1 MSGKGM
7 MTVRF
12 VLAAVFSGLST
23 LAFLAGCG
31 GGGGGSTKTTTP
43 LSISVSVSPA
53 SVSLNGGGIQA
64 FTATVANDSANAGVT
79 WSIGSGAGTLSGSST
94 AGVTYTAPATV
105 SATTT
110 LTLTATSVTDATKSG
125 TATITLTPPV
135 VLSISVS
142 VSPASVSL
150 NGGGTQAFTATVA
163 NDSAIAGVTWSIGS
177 GVGTLSAST
186 TTGVTYTAQTTVSAT
201 TTVTLTATSIT
212 DKTKTA
218 TATITLNPISVSISP
233 ASISLN
239 GGGTQAFTA
248 TVANDSAI
256 AGVTWSIGSGVGTL
270 SASTTTGVTYTAQT
284 TVSATTTVT
293 LTATSKTD
301 PTKSGTATITLNPP
315 PTITSVAVSCASTSV
330 PTGQTSQCT
339 ATVKGT
345 GSYSSA
351 VTWSVSGVQSGNSTV
366 GTVSTTG
373 LYTAPSAVPSP
384 NPVTVTATSTEDTT
398 KSGSATASVTVATL
412 AITNVSSTTPT
423 PLTAIQISTTGVSAS
438 GTVTLTFSNSAGYSA
453 TEQAV
458 RVASDGT
465 VIAGVPLYIDPTTNA
480 IGEGTV
486 SLAVSQGSKSS
497 APASI
502 TIQDL
507 PALNTY
513 GTTLGQISHSFL
525 IFESLLHAR
534 RLNEFQAAQQ
544 LVGTKVDTSK
554 AQSVMQDLM
563 TGASMARSDVDNI
576 MASNSTAYSWGTL
589 NGKAIQFDSTQL
601 DVMDRIIGVYLNQ
614 QFLSSSSDSAAS
626 LRRRIGSLTAYDS
639 SVHPEFSLASMVGA
653 IGCLA
658 SNESACFME
667 AQEAVQSSPNSTD
680 TGNTA
685 LVGFEATLKAG
696 GAEQAAALPGMAL
709 GFSHLSSTLDSLF
722 HTISDSAVCNANGNP
737 DGCDAEQ
744 QQGIL
749 SALNSSGAGI
759 ASSIVKIMAGIPAV
773 LGLKVEG
780 ATAGIIDNAFESST
794 KIIGDGTDMAAA
806 DTTDVTLVSPTI
818 LPLLSGNMGYVT
830 GVAENASTQN
840 TSAPQSS
847 IGLCCIGASALGIT
861 ALADPDGYYDL
872 LVPLNV
878 PDTGYVDL
886 SLTEENPATFAI
898 LATETVDL
906 SSLSSTASVTATTL
920 TTSTTTPDAGSYLGT
935 CTGATTALTC
945 CTGGVCDTSPA
956 ISRSGPFD
964 FSLPSGTSISEFLSE
979 FCSEEDIA
987 LTEGGWAAISCSYS
1001 VSTSDSITI
1010 SFSSS
1015 PPPADGCTGDDLTET
1030 CSATLQ

>member
-142 VSPASVSL
+142 VSPASV
-150 NGGGTQAFTATVA
+150 
-163 NDSAIAGVTWSIGS
+163 
-177 GVGTLSAST
+177 
-186 TTGVTYTAQTTVSAT
+186 
-201 TTVTLTATSIT
+201 
-212 DKTKTA
+212 
-218 TATITLNPISVSISP
+218 
-233 ASISLN
+233 SLN

-667 AQEAVQSSPNSTD
+667 AQEAVQSSPNPTD

-685 LVGFEATLKAG
+685 LGALEATLKVG
-696 GAEQAAALPGMAL
+696 GAEQAAALPGMTL
-709 GFSHLSSTLDSLF
+709 GFSHLSSTLDSAF
-722 HTISDSAVCNANGNP
+722 HAISDSAVCNANGNP
-737 DGCDAEQ
+737 GGCDAEQ

-759 ASSIVKIMAGIPAV
+759 ASSVAKIMAGIPAW
-773 LGLKVEG
+773 LGLEAEAG
-780 ATAGIIDNAFESST
+780 TAGIIDKAFESST
-794 KIIGDGTDMAAA
+794 KIVGDAPGMVAA

-818 LPLLSGNMGYVT
+818 LPLLSGNLGYMT
-830 GVAENASTQN
+830 GTAVNGSTQN

-886 SLTEENPATFAI
+886 SLTEENPATSAI

-906 SSLSSTASVTATTL
+906 SGLSSTASVTAPTL
-920 TTSTTTPDAGSYLGT
+920 TTSTTPTAPPVAGSYAGS
-935 CTGATTALTC
+935 CNVSVGAITC
-945 CTGGVCDTSPA
+945 CADGVCDTVPGTSA
-956 ISRSGPFD
+956 SSPFD
-964 FSLPSGTSISEFLSE
+964 YTVASGTTLSGFDSAVCAEVDSAMASAGCASESCGYSAATSTSFTFDLSCSLPT
-979 FCSEEDIA
+979 
-987 LTEGGWAAISCSYS
+987 
-1001 VSTSDSITI
+1001 V
-1010 SFSSS
+1010 
-1015 PPPADGCTGDDLTET
+1015 PGCTTATVTET
-1030 CSATLQ
+1030 CTASN

>member
-1 MSGKGM
+1 MS
-7 MTVRF
+7 VRF
-12 VLAAVFSGLST
+12 GLAAVFSGLST

-31 GGGGGSTKTTTP
+31 GGGGGSTTKTTTP
-43 LSISVSVSPA
+43 PISVSVNPA

-79 WSIGSGAGTLSGSST
+79 WSIGSGVGTLSGSST

-110 LTLTATSVTDATKSG
+110 VTLTATSVTDTTKSG
-125 TATITLTPPV
+125 MATITLTPPV
-135 VLSISVS
+135 VLLISVS

-248 TVANDSAI
+248 TVANDSAN

-270 SASTTTGVTYTAQT
+270 SAVTTTGVTYTALA

-301 PTKSGTATITLNPP
+301 TTKSASATITLTPP
-315 PTITSVAVSCASTSV
+315 PTITSVAVSCTPTSV

-366 GTVSTTG
+366 GTVSTSG

-465 VIAGVPLYIDPTTNA
+465 VIAGVPLYIDPSTNA

-486 SLAVSQGSKSS
+486 SLVVSQGSHSS
-497 APASI
+497 VPASI

-507 PALNTY
+507 PALSTY
-513 GTTLGQISHSFL
+513 GTSLGQISHSFL

-544 LVGTKVDTSK
+544 LVGTKLSTTS
-554 AQSVMQDLM
+554 AQTVMQDLM
-563 TGASMARSDVDNI
+563 TGAAMARSDVDNI

-601 DVMDRIIGVYLNQ
+601 DVMDRIIGVYMTQ
-614 QFLSSSSDSAAS
+614 QFLSSSSGSAVS
-626 LRRRIGSLTAYDS
+626 PRRRIGSLTAHDS

-667 AQEAVQSSPNSTD
+667 AQEAVQSSPNPTD

-685 LVGFEATLKAG
+685 LGALEATLKVG
-696 GAEQAAALPGMAL
+696 GAEQAAALPGMTL
-709 GFSHLSSTLDSLF
+709 GFSHLSSTLDSAF
-722 HTISDSAVCNANGNP
+722 HAISDSAVCNANGNP
-737 DGCDAEQ
+737 GGCDAEQ

-759 ASSIVKIMAGIPAV
+759 ASSVAKIMAGIPAW
-773 LGLKVEG
+773 LGLEAEAG
-780 ATAGIIDNAFESST
+780 TAGIIDKAFESST
-794 KIIGDGTDMAAA
+794 KIVGDAPGMVAA

-818 LPLLSGNMGYVT
+818 LPLLSGNLGYMT
-830 GVAENASTQN
+830 GTAVNGSTQN

-886 SLTEENPATFAI
+886 SLTEENPATSAI

-906 SSLSSTASVTATTL
+906 SGLSSTASVTAPTL
-920 TTSTTTPDAGSYLGT
+920 TTSTTPTAPPVAGSYAGS
-935 CTGATTALTC
+935 CNVSVGAITC
-945 CTGGVCDTSPA
+945 CADGVCDTVPGTSA
-956 ISRSGPFD
+956 SSPFD
-964 FSLPSGTSISEFLSE
+964 YTVASGTTLSGFDSAVCAEVDSAMASAGCASESCGYSAATSTSFTFDLSCSLPT
-979 FCSEEDIA
+979 
-987 LTEGGWAAISCSYS
+987 
-1001 VSTSDSITI
+1001 V
-1010 SFSSS
+1010 
-1015 PPPADGCTGDDLTET
+1015 PGCTTATVTET
-1030 CSATLQ
+1030 CTASN

>member
-1 MSGKGM
+1 MS
-7 MTVRF
+7 VRF
-12 VLAAVFSGLST
+12 GLAAVFSGLST

-31 GGGGGSTKTTTP
+31 GGGGGSTTKTTTP
-43 LSISVSVSPA
+43 PISVSVNPA

-79 WSIGSGAGTLSGSST
+79 WSIGSG
-94 AGVTYTAPATV
+94 
-105 SATTT
+105 
-110 LTLTATSVTDATKSG
+110 
-125 TATITLTPPV
+125 
-135 VLSISVS
+135 
-142 VSPASVSL
+142 
-150 NGGGTQAFTATVA
+150 
-163 NDSAIAGVTWSIGS
+163 
-177 GVGTLSAST
+177 VGTLSAVT
-186 TTGVTYTAQTTVSAT
+186 TTGVTYTALA
-201 TTVTLTATSIT
+201 
-212 DKTKTA
+212 
-218 TATITLNPISVSISP
+218 
-233 ASISLN
+233 
-239 GGGTQAFTA
+239 
-248 TVANDSAI
+248 
-256 AGVTWSIGSGVGTL
+256 
-270 SASTTTGVTYTAQT
+270 

-301 PTKSGTATITLNPP
+301 TTKSASATITLTPP
-315 PTITSVAVSCASTSV
+315 PTITSVAVSCTPTSV

-366 GTVSTTG
+366 GTVSTSG

-465 VIAGVPLYIDPTTNA
+465 VIAGVPLYIDPSTNA

-486 SLAVSQGSKSS
+486 SLVVSQGSHSS
-497 APASI
+497 VPASI

-507 PALNTY
+507 PALSTY
-513 GTTLGQISHSFL
+513 GTSLGQISHSFL

-544 LVGTKVDTSK
+544 LVGTKLSTTS
-554 AQSVMQDLM
+554 AQTVMQDLM
-563 TGASMARSDVDNI
+563 TGAAMARSDVDNI

-601 DVMDRIIGVYLNQ
+601 DVMDRIIGVYMTQ
-614 QFLSSSSDSAAS
+614 QFLSSSSGSAVS
-626 LRRRIGSLTAYDS
+626 PRRRIGSLTAHDS

-667 AQEAVQSSPNSTD
+667 AQEAVQSSPNPTD

-685 LVGFEATLKAG
+685 LGALEATLKVG
-696 GAEQAAALPGMAL
+696 GAEQAAALPGMTL
-709 GFSHLSSTLDSLF
+709 GFSHLSSTLDSAF
-722 HTISDSAVCNANGNP
+722 HAISDSAVCNANGNP
-737 DGCDAEQ
+737 GGCDAEQ

-759 ASSIVKIMAGIPAV
+759 ASSVAKIMAGIPAW
-773 LGLKVEG
+773 LGLEAEAG
-780 ATAGIIDNAFESST
+780 TAGIIDKAFESST
-794 KIIGDGTDMAAA
+794 KIVGDAPGMVAA

-818 LPLLSGNMGYVT
+818 LPLLSGNLGYMT
-830 GVAENASTQN
+830 GTAVNGSTQN

-886 SLTEENPATFAI
+886 SLTEENPATSAI

-906 SSLSSTASVTATTL
+906 SGLSSTASVTAPTL
-920 TTSTTTPDAGSYLGT
+920 TTSTTPTAPPVAGSYAGS
-935 CTGATTALTC
+935 CNVSVGAITC
-945 CTGGVCDTSPA
+945 CADGVCDTVPGTSA
-956 ISRSGPFD
+956 SSPFD
-964 FSLPSGTSISEFLSE
+964 YTVASGTTLSGFDSAVCAEVDSAMASAGCASESCGYSAATSTSFTFDLSCSLPT
-979 FCSEEDIA
+979 
-987 LTEGGWAAISCSYS
+987 
-1001 VSTSDSITI
+1001 V
-1010 SFSSS
+1010 
-1015 PPPADGCTGDDLTET
+1015 PGCTTATVTET
-1030 CSATLQ
+1030 CTASN